1 MHPNSA
7 ILLILRRM
15 RAPLIVLIT
24 LYAVSVL
31 GLTLLPGVDADGR
44 PWHMSFF
51 HAFYVISYTATT
63 IGFGEIPYPFSDAQR
78 MWVTFSIYLSVI
90 GWAYAIGTLLALVQ
104 NRAFQ
109 NAIAMQ
115 RFGRAVR
122 RVREPFYLVCGYGE
136 TGQLLCRAFD
146 HLNRRFVVLDIDP
159 ARIED
164 LELQDLRIDAPGI
177 TADARHPDN
186 LLLAGLTSRHCI
198 GVIALTSDDEANL
211 VVAAATRLLHNGEA
225 SILCRVTRPEI
236 ADNMKS
242 FGIGHIINPFET
254 FGEYLAL
261 AIRSPGSYQLMEW
274 LTSTPGATLKPQR
287 EPPRGH
293 WILCGYG
300 RFGQAIADDLQVEGI
315 DLTVI
320 EPDHSIACTSQNVH
334 GVGNE
339 RHVLEQAGIERAVG
353 IIAGTNNDIA
363 NLAIVATAAERKPDL
378 FTVLR
383 QNLQSNQSL
392 FSTFQADFIV
402 RPAQIIA
409 HECLGLLMTP
419 LLARFLAEVK
429 RRDDAWSDAVVAR
442 IAQTCGERVPM
453 TWNVALDGRGA
464 PSLEPAL
471 RGNAE
476 IELNALLRD
485 PTNRQERLNAVPLL
499 VLRAGQQHVL
509 PDDSFAL
516 RAGDDILFASTRTAR
531 ARLQGTLVNVN
542 DRDYVLHGRAQRAGW
557 LWRKLARDPQSVAP

>member
-211 VVAAATRLLHNGEA
+211 VVAAATRLLL
-225 SILCRVTRPEI
+225 SLI
-236 ADNMKS
+236 
-242 FGIGHIINPFET
+242 HI
-254 FGEYLAL
+254 
-261 AIRSPGSYQLMEW
+261 
-274 LTSTPGATLKPQR
+274 
-287 EPPRGH
+287 
-293 WILCGYG
+293 
-300 RFGQAIADDLQVEGI
+300 
-315 DLTVI
+315 
-320 EPDHSIACTSQNVH
+320 
-334 GVGNE
+334 
-339 RHVLEQAGIERAVG
+339 
-353 IIAGTNNDIA
+353 
-363 NLAIVATAAERKPDL
+363 
-378 FTVLR
+378 
-383 QNLQSNQSL
+383 
-392 FSTFQADFIV
+392 
-402 RPAQIIA
+402 
-409 HECLGLLMTP
+409 
-419 LLARFLAEVK
+419 
-429 RRDDAWSDAVVAR
+429 
-442 IAQTCGERVPM
+442 
-453 TWNVALDGRGA
+453 
-464 PSLEPAL
+464 
-471 RGNAE
+471 
-476 IELNALLRD
+476 
-485 PTNRQERLNAVPLL
+485 
-499 VLRAGQQHVL
+499 
-509 PDDSFAL
+509 
-516 RAGDDILFASTRTAR
+516 
-531 ARLQGTLVNVN
+531 
-542 DRDYVLHGRAQRAGW
+542 
-557 LWRKLARDPQSVAP
+557 